1 MSRYCSSCHKAKA
14 ICVCDAI
21 TPITNTIPVII
32 LQHPDEVAH
41 PKNSACLLAL
51 ALEHCER
58 WIGEDFSEH
67 RALNEKLA
75 RSQRRYAVLYPGEH
89 AIALSSLTKPL
100 ASAKESDREIPW
112 GIILLDGTWKK
123 AYKLYQL
130 SKNLHDLPT
139 VKITTMPP
147 SQYTIRKSS
156 KPGALSTLEAGFA
169 ALSELSGDR
178 EHYQPL
184 LTSFEA
190 MIERQL
196 AFMPA
201 SSNHPRPSE

>member
-1 MSRYCSSCHKAKA
+1 
-14 ICVCDAI
+14 VCDAI

-32 LQHPDEVAH
+32 LQHPDEVSH

-51 ALEHCER
+51 ALDNCER
-58 WIGEDFSEH
+58 WVGEDFSEH
-67 RALNEKLA
+67 SALNERLA
-75 RSQRRYAVLYPGEH
+75 KSQRRYAVLYPGEH

-100 ASAKESDREIPW
+100 ASATASDREMPW

-147 SQYTIRKSS
+147 SQYTIRKSG

-169 ALSELSGDR
+169 ALSELSGNR
-178 EHYQPL
+178 EHYNPL
-184 LTSFEA
+184 LASFEA
-190 MIERQL
+190 MIARQL

-201 SSNHPRPSE
+201 SPKHPRPSE